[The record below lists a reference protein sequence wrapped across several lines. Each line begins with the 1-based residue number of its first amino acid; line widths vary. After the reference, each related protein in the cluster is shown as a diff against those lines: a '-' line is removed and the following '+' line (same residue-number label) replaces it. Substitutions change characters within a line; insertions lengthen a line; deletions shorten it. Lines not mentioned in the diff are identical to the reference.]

1 MTDNIDHFNEIVGLV
16 FDQLYR
22 SFPIE
27 TDIDEEA
34 IARALAVEII
44 NDTPKDWPA
53 PKILNFGEIQEGTPF
68 RVFLRS
74 TLSWLTSEGFVTGN
88 DGNPQKGVRLSAKAL
103 TVLNA
108 SPSAL
113 SQSLGARLGDVV
125 KGAGTEAGRSAIGE
139 TVGQIIGGFTKSILS

>member
-34 IARALAVEII
+34 IAKALGIEII
-44 NDTPKDWPA
+44 DNTPDDWPA
-53 PKILNFGEIQEGTPF
+53 PKILNYGVVREGVPF
-68 RVFLRS
+68 RLLLYATLR
-74 TLSWLTSEGFVTGN
+74 WLNSEGFTTGR
-88 DGNPQKGVRLSAKAL
+88 GEYSQMSVCLSAKAL

-113 SQSLGARLGDVV
+113 SQSLGAKLGEAV
-125 KGAGTEAGRSAIGE
+125 KGAGTEAGRSVIGE